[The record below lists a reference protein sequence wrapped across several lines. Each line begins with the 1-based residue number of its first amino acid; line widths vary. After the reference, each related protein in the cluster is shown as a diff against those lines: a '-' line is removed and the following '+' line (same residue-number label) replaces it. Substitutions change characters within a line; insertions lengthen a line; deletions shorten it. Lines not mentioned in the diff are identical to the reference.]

1 MTTPETP
8 RRLDIAGVAG
18 VTLCCMLWGGNAV
31 AVRFAVPDLPPIGC
45 AGLRFLIALPVV
57 ALACA
62 ASGQSLWPARG
73 HGRLLLLHAL
83 LSVAQIGTFNW
94 GTGHSQAGR
103 ASVFINVHPLIVAPL
118 SWIVLGE
125 TMGGRGIAGIIAAA
139 SGVVV
144 LLSTGFETGGG
155 IAGDSVV
162 LLSGAIFGAQTIA
175 QKRTFPIIPPST
187 LLFAQY
193 VLAIPVFF
201 AVSALS
207 EGLGTYRFTPQATWG
222 VLFQGLAVS
231 GVCFVVWMTLLR
243 IYPANRIATL
253 AFMTP
258 LFGVGLGILLLG
270 EAFRWQLIAA
280 GGLVG
285 LGIYLVSSDRVSDRG
300 PAPLGL
306 PGEDAP

>member
-1 MTTPETP
+1 MMTPEIS

-62 ASGQSLWPARG
+62 ASGQSLWPTRG

-103 ASVFINVHPLIVAPL
+103 ASVFINVHPLIVAPP
-118 SWIVLGE
+118 VLDRPARVDGRPGDRRPALGGG
-125 TMGGRGIAGIIAAA
+125 GGRRAALDRVR
-139 SGVVV
+139 GR
-144 LLSTGFETGGG
+144 GG
-155 IAGDSVV
+155 IAGDAVV
-162 LLSGAIFGAQTIA
+162 LLSGSIFAVQTIA
-175 QKRTFPIIPPST
+175 QKRTFPVIPPAT

-201 AVSALS
+201 AISALT
-207 EGLGTYRFTPQATWG
+207 EGLGTYRFTTRSTWG
-222 VLFQGLAVS
+222 VLFQGFAVS
-231 GVCFVVWMTLLR
+231 GVCFTVWMALLR
-243 IYPANRIATL
+243 AYPANRIATL

-280 GGLVG
+280 GVLVG
-285 LGIYLVSSDRVSDRG
+285 LGIFLVASDRVAGHR